1 MFSKSCEYGL
11 RATIFI
17 AEESSSNQRV
27 GLKAIAKA
35 INSPEAF
42 TAKIL
47 QLLTKNNIVTSIKG
61 PHGGFLI
68 EESRLKEIKLIQIIT
83 ILDGNKIFYGCGLG
97 LDQCDENFPCPLH
110 NQFVKVKEEL
120 RMMFENNSLQDILF
134 TENVKNIFWL
144 NR

>member
-17 AEESSSNQRV
+17 AEQSSSNQVV
-27 GLKAIAKA
+27 GLKTIAKA

-47 QLLTKNNIVTSIKG
+47 QVLTKNNIISSIKG
-61 PHGGFLI
+61 PHGGFRI
-68 EESRLKEIKLIQIIT
+68 EESRMKEIKLIQIIT

-120 RMMFENNSLQDILF
+120 RMMFETNTLQDILF
-134 TENVKNIFWL
+134 TENVKNMFWL
-144 NR
+144 KR